1 MNKEKVLRELSDWD
15 DTTRRR
21 KITLSN
27 PVFIKGLAL
36 TPLAV
41 AATTVQNSFIL
52 SVCVLLLLTPTR
64 IVTSAVTRRMSVPL
78 KSFFY
83 PLTSAVIFFFVY
95 IFMYRLF
102 GTKVFSLGVYLP
114 IMVVDPLIVKNFEKT
129 RKESFTY
136 SIINGL
142 RNTFGFI
149 LACMITGAV
158 REFLAFG
165 TVCGV
170 TLLNISLLPMAKT
183 SFGGFI
189 IIGLISAFWHYSVKN
204 YRERLITEA
213 RKIIG

>member
-1 MNKEKVLRELSDWD
+1 MKLKKIVALVSSAILAFSLVGCSIEGEESGANSDGSLVGIGSLGFSVS
-15 DTTRRR
+15 TLNNPFFV
-21 KITLSN
+21 TLSQGAKDKAKDDKLTEEEQTI
-27 PVFIKGLAL
+27 VTYDKGL
-36 TPLAV
+36 
-41 AATTVQNSFIL
+41 
-52 SVCVLLLLTPTR
+52 
-64 IVTSAVTRRMSVPL
+64 
-78 KSFFY
+78 
-83 PLTSAVIFFFVY
+83 
-95 IFMYRLF
+95 
-102 GTKVFSLGVYLP
+102 
-114 IMVVDPLIVKNFEKT
+114 EKT

-170 TLLNISLLPMAKT
+170 RLLNISLLPMAKT

-213 RKIIG
+213 RKING